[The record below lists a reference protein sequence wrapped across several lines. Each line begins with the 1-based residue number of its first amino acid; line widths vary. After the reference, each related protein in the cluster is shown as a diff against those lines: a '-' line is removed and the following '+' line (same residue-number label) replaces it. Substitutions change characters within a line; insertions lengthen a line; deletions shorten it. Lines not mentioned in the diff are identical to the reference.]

1 MDITALLKM
10 KFPDAE
16 ITLRG
21 EDCASKLVIVS
32 SEFAGK
38 LYAVVNGLAVKG
50 ITLLPVSAVNYE
62 GEPVEDRLER
72 RTKHWISSVRQCP
85 PRLA

>member
-16 ITLRG
+16 ITLGG

-32 SEFAGK
+32 SEFEGLSRLNRHK
-38 LYAVVNGLAVKG
+38 LVLGVLTKQFQ
-50 ITLLPVSAVNYE
+50 S
-62 GEPVEDRLER
+62 GELHALSLSIKTPSE
-72 RTKHWISSVRQCP
+72 SGS
-85 PRLA
+85 